1 MNHTAEAIVFLDEN
15 DRVRH
20 WSRAAEE
27 LFELHGDQF
36 ADNSIVRRAAV
47 DCISSSERDAV
58 RSGAVESV
66 SKRAS
71 DQNDGHGT
79 NFVTTVRMVHV
90 GGQQW
95 LYVTIKATD
104 FHSSDQSEL
113 QRLVITDPL
122 SQLFNRR
129 GFQSALESNLHLRLA
144 VAIIDV
150 DFFKKI
156 NDELGHAAGDK
167 AIEWISA
174 KLQAAFGDALSIGRL
189 GGDEFGVIA
198 EVSTPAKITEMFVAL
213 CNDVRSD
220 PIPWYPSGMTISI
233 GVAVS
238 RSANVSARDLM
249 VTADRAMYQS
259 KRDGRD
265 RVTIIEI

>member
-1 MNHTAEAIVFLDEN
+1 M
-15 DRVRH
+15 
-20 WSRAAEE
+20 
-27 LFELHGDQF
+27 
-36 ADNSIVRRAAV
+36 
-47 DCISSSERDAV
+47 
-58 RSGAVESV
+58 
-66 SKRAS
+66 
-71 DQNDGHGT
+71 
-79 NFVTTVRMVHV
+79 
-90 GGQQW
+90 
-95 LYVTIKATD
+95 
-104 FHSSDQSEL
+104 
-113 QRLVITDPL
+113 
-122 SQLFNRR
+122 
-129 GFQSALESNLHLRLA
+129 HLRLA